1 MKVKIS
7 VNEIRGRKGERE
19 RDGAKGV
26 IWSKKIKKLPFK
38 NLSLSYLAC

>member
-19 RDGAKGV
+19 RDGARSDLVKEN
-26 IWSKKIKKLPFK
+26 KK
-38 NLSLSYLAC
+38 AAV